1 MIQKAARAAIILTA
15 FLIESALS
23 SQVLQQESLTLTVS
37 KGGSSLVQ
45 DNRKIAYDAGVS
57 TIYFTDLPTLVNE
70 STITIT
76 PNNSNGTIQILEK
89 SFLKN
94 GSSKYEELKNYI
106 GKNITFDTLNSLI
119 KTRTGKLI
127 AYGQDYL
134 KIKNTLG

>member
-106 GKNITFDTLNSLI
+106 GKNITFDTLI
-119 KTRTGKLI
+119 V
-127 AYGQDYL
+127 
-134 KIKNTLG
+134 